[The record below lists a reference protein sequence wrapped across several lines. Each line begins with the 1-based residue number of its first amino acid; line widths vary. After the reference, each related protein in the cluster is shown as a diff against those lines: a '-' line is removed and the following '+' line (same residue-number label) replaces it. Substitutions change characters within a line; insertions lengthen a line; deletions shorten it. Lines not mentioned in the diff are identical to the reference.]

1 MAKDYKDL
9 LIWKKSM
16 DLVVEIYRLLKK
28 LPKEEIYGIADQMR
42 RSAVSIPSN
51 IAEGYNR
58 ASSKEYVR
66 FLYIAK
72 GSRAEIETQVL
83 ICIRLGYFNESE
95 AELALNLCTEVGK
108 LLTSTISK
116 IYPN

>member
-1 MAKDYKDL
+1 
-9 LIWKKSM
+9 M
-16 DLVVEIYRLLKK
+16 DLVVEIYSLLKK
-28 LPKEEIYGIADQMR
+28 LPKEETYGISDQMR

-58 ASSKEYVR
+58 ASSKEYLR

-72 GSRAEIETQVL
+72 GSRAEIETQIL
-83 ICIRLGYFNESE
+83 ICIRLGYFTESE

-108 LLTSTISK
+108 LLSSTINK
-116 IYPN
+116 IWDRI